1 MFQYLCLYFSFFHHP
16 KNTGGSGNLPH
27 CRPLIYSLFFF
38 FRLGNNQC
46 TNLLMTF
53 KSHFQM
59 VTRPKIQKNI
69 VIPSMVPL
77 IEASIN
83 IFNVSIAYRLKMT
96 VELMTAA
103 NEIKKDYQKICDSHC
118 GGFETADLRFK
129 GGTHRI
135 YL

>member
-27 CRPLIYSLFFF
+27 CRLLIYSLFFF

-83 IFNVSIAYRLKMT
+83 IFNVSIAYTSLKIRNHHRHQLQNHPLLWT
-96 VELMTAA
+96 CRQEVLHR
-103 NEIKKDYQKICDSHC
+103 QSS
-118 GGFETADLRFK
+118 ADC
-129 GGTHRI
+129 
-135 YL
+135 